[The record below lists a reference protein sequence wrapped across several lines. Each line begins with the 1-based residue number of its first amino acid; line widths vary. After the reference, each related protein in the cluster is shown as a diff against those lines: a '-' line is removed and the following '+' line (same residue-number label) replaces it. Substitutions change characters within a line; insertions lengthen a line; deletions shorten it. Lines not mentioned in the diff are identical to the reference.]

1 VDGQNVTYNK
11 VDFWAGLWPYNVQ
24 VAPGGLIALTAD
36 NGNSGSSDGNVDTV
50 SVIDMSAPQPHVIDK
65 VVVGDAPE
73 GLAISP
79 TGKVAVAILLNGSNS
94 AKSAFFYHRNG
105 VVAVLRIDG
114 KKVSVGRGRGAGP
127 ARGRRV
133 QPRREVAL
141 RRQLPRRRRLHPQGG
156 RHEDHR
162 HRQAARAAR
171 PSGLDAGTHVLSR
184 LLVPEPR

>member
-1 VDGQNVTYNK
+1 MSSNCSSGC
-11 VDFWAGLWPYNVQ
+11 GSP
-24 VAPGGLIALTAD
+24 
-36 NGNSGSSDGNVDTV
+36 NSGSSDGNIDTV

-114 KKVSVGRGRGAGP
+114 KKVSKVGEVEVRGLPEG
-127 ARGRRV
+127 
-133 QPRREVAL
+133 VAFSPDGKWL
-141 RRQLPRRRRLHPQGG
+141 YVGNF
-156 RHEDHR
+156 
-162 HRQAARAAR
+162 
-171 PSGLDAGTHVLSR
+171 LDGDVSILKVAGTKVTDSGKWLALPGHPASMR
-184 LLVPEPR
+184 ARTF